1 MIDGRSTDMQSGGP
15 LFEVYTSD
23 YQTLS
28 LDIAQSLIL
37 AMDLSSSQNLVEFL
51 SSNLTP
57 MPISGTS

>member
-1 MIDGRSTDMQSGGP
+1 MQSGGP